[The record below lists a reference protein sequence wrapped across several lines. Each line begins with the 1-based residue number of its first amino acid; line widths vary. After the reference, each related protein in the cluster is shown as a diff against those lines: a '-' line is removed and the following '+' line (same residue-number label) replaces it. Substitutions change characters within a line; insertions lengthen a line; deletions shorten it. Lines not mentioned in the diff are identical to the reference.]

1 MGGKDALAQVVATG
15 LVGLFLPVR
24 VFQTVEREYEGVRV
38 PLNADAARREAFAC
52 AEAWTD
58 VTDFV
63 GLFLPVRVFQTVERE
78 YEEVRV
84 PLNAD
89 AARRVAFA
97 RALAEARGR
106 ARSDA
111 REARVWA
118 QYDAHEDAV
127 RATVAVEW
135 TREIAAGAR

>member
-1 MGGKDALAQVVATG
+1 MRFARMVATG
-15 LVGLFLPVR
+15 VVGLFLPVR
-24 VFQTVEREYEGVRV
+24 VFQTVEREYEEVRV
-38 PLNADAARREAFAC
+38 LLNADAARRVAFAC
-52 AEAWTD
+52 AEVWTD

-89 AARRVAFA
+89 ATKRVAFA